1 MPAGS
6 RQTGGFCY
14 HVAKDCFG
22 EEFVVMASARPKSA
36 EKPKPTSRTP
46 DIISSYLIDRA
57 PAEDVAAYDP
67 QVLAKAAALAQK
79 AVLSHRRAE
88 SVISV
93 VSDPELVRHGHPLTA
108 ITVVNDNM
116 PFLFDSIVGEVTDT
130 AGEASFVAHPVIGV
144 RHGGKGVVEI
154 LADGVK
160 SDDVDR
166 ISVIHIHVNA
176 LSEEDARGLEERLGK
191 VLGQVRASVAG
202 WKPML
207 ARLDQA
213 ISALRSRPIPLNK
226 DAVAEAVAFLEWLR
240 DDNFTFLGMREFRY
254 SGSEKSGTLTRSAN
268 PGLGILADPNVR
280 VLRRA
285 EGEATTPEIRAF
297 LYGPDPL
304 IVTKANAK
312 SVVHRRAY
320 LDYIGI
326 KTFDR
331 KGELSGE
338 LRVVGLFTSTA
349 YTRSVMKIPYL
360 RSKAETVIRKSG
372 FDPSD
377 HSGKALINVLESYPR
392 DELFQIPVPTLR
404 KHADAIL
411 GLVERARVR
420 ALYRVDQF
428 DRFVSVIIF
437 VPRDRYDSVVREKI
451 GAYLKTA
458 FEGRLS
464 AYYPAFPEGSL
475 ARVHFIIGRSG
486 GKTPKVDPAT
496 IEEAIRDIVRT
507 WEDALR
513 ESALSS
519 GADLALLSVAA
530 RLPESYRGSFTAA
543 EALLDARRLVSIG
556 PKTPIAIDYYRH
568 ADQPPEQAALK
579 IYHHGKPV
587 ALSRRVPVL
596 ENIGFK
602 VISERTF
609 EVQGGPDGPVF
620 IHDMEL
626 ENGFEKPIDLSNGG
640 KLFEE
645 VFLSVWRREADNDQ
659 FNSLAQTAG
668 LGVAAIGV
676 LRAYGRYLQ
685 QAGIP
690 QSQGFIAAVLNRY
703 PDIARGLHDLFVAR
717 LDPASGMQGSVTAK
731 HLTAKIKDAL
741 EDVPNID
748 DDTIIRRYLNLIEA
762 SLRTNHFV
770 PGLRGKGQSLAIKLD
785 SRAID
790 GLPNPRPWREI
801 FVYGPEVEGVHLRFG
816 RVARGG
822 LRWSDRSQDYR
833 TEVLGLV
840 KAQQVKNAVIVP
852 VGAKGGF
859 FPKRPTTGLSRDQ
872 IFEAGRNAYINFVSS
887 LLSITDNIDGDH
899 VVPPE
904 NVVRRDQDDPYF
916 VVAADKGTATFSD
929 TANAIS
935 QKFDFW
941 LDDAFASGGSAGY
954 DHKKMGITAKG
965 AWEAVKRHFRELNRD
980 IQAMPFT
987 TVGVGDMSGDVFGN
1001 GMLLSDQTRLI
1012 AAFDHRDI
1020 FIDPDPD
1027 PAASMTERQRLF
1039 ALPRSSW
1046 QDYDKSKLSAGGVI
1060 VSRGQKSITLT
1071 SAAATAIGLDKTVAA
1086 PAEIMRAILKAPVDL
1101 LWFGGIGTYVRASSE
1116 TNQEVGDRANDAIR
1130 VTAAEVRAKVI
1141 GEGANLG
1148 VTQRARIEFGLDGG
1162 ACNSDAIDNSGGV
1175 NCSDVEVNIKIALA
1189 SAMRRGALA
1198 RPARDKLLTE
1208 MTDEVSRLVLANN
1221 YQQTLA
1227 LSVVRKAGMTDFP
1240 HQVRFMAALESR
1252 GLLDREV
1259 ENLPSPAALAER
1271 ELRGEALTRA
1281 ELGVLLAYAKI
1292 VLFDE
1297 IVASDVPD
1305 DPHFDHDLKAYFPDR
1320 MDRKFAADIASHRLR
1335 REIIARVVANDLIN
1349 RGGPS
1354 FVTRL
1359 QDATGNSARDVVR
1372 AFAVVRDGFGLPALC
1387 REIDALDNRID
1398 GQAQLDLYATV
1409 GRLVLAACSWDLKN
1423 GSGSEPL
1430 GQQIAALQQARK
1442 MLEPKLATM
1451 LPEFPRERLAACRLG
1466 LVEAGTPPKLA
1477 DRLALLDASVLI
1489 PDIALVASGAG
1500 ADLVTT
1506 AKAFF
1511 AVTGAF
1517 RIGRI
1522 EAAAGSIAPAD
1533 YYEGMALTRAVDTI
1547 GQARRGITAAALSNF
1562 ADAGDPVAAW
1572 LAAGGERIAAT
1583 RERLQALTEGGEITV
1598 SRLSVAAGLMSDLA
1612 GT

>member
-1 MPAGS
+1 MAPARAKPADTA
-6 RQTGGFCY
+6 RQ
-14 HVAKDCFG
+14 
-22 EEFVVMASARPKSA
+22 PQP
-36 EKPKPTSRTP
+36 KPKPGGLSLH
-46 DIISSYLIDRA
+46 LIDRA
-57 PAEDVAAYDP
+57 PPEDVAAYDP
-67 QVLAKAAALAQK
+67 AVLARAAALADK
-79 AVLSHRRAE
+79 AVLSHRRGE

-93 VSDPELVRHGHPLTA
+93 VSDPDLIRYGRPLTA

-116 PFLFDSIVGEVTDT
+116 PFLFDSILGEIADM
-130 AGEASFVAHPVIGV
+130 AGEASFVAHPVIVV
-144 RHGGKGVVEI
+144 RHGGNGVVEI
-154 LADGVK
+154 LADGAK
-160 SDDVDR
+160 GEDADR
-166 ISVIHIHVNA
+166 LSVIHIHVNA
-176 LSEEDARGLEERLGK
+176 LSPKEAAGLQERLGK
-191 VLGQVRASVAG
+191 VLTQVRASVAD

-207 ARLDQA
+207 ARLDRA
-213 ISALRSRPIPLNK
+213 IAELGSQPVPLKK
-226 DAVAEAVAFLEWLR
+226 DAVAETVAFLEWLR

-254 SGSEKSGTLTRSAN
+254 SGSEKSGTLSRSASI
-268 PGLGILADPNVR
+268 GLGILADPNVR
-280 VLRRA
+280 ILRRA
-285 EGEATTPEIRAF
+285 EGEVTTPEIRAF

-331 KGELSGE
+331 KGKLTGE

-360 RSKAETVIRKSG
+360 RAKADTVIRKSG
-372 FDPSD
+372 FAAND

-392 DELFQIPVPTLR
+392 DELFQVPVATLR

-411 GLVERARVR
+411 GLVERPRVR
-420 ALYRVDQF
+420 ALFRVDQF
-428 DRFVSVIIF
+428 DRFVSVIVF

-451 GAYLKTA
+451 GAYLKTV

-486 GKTPKVDPAT
+486 GNTPKVEPAT
-496 IEEAIRDIVRT
+496 IEEAIREIVRT

-513 ESALSS
+513 EAAVTS
-519 GADLALLSVAA
+519 GADVSLLSIAA
-530 RLPESYRGSFTAA
+530 RLPDSYRGSFTAA
-543 EALLDARRLVSIG
+543 EALVDAHRLASIG
-556 PKTPIAIDYYRH
+556 PQAPIAIDYYRH
-568 ADQPPEQAALK
+568 AGQPPEQAALK
-579 IYHHGKPV
+579 IYHYGKPV

-609 EVQGGPDGPVF
+609 EVAGGPDGPVF
-620 IHDMEL
+620 IHDMDL
-626 ENGFEKPIDLSNGG
+626 ENAFDKPIDLANGG
-640 KLFEE
+640 KLFED

-659 FNSLAQTAG
+659 FNALAQTAG
-668 LGVAAIGV
+668 LGVEPIAV

-703 PDIARGLHDLFVAR
+703 PEIARGLHDLFAAR
-717 LDPASGMQGSVTAK
+717 LDPASGAEGGVTAK

-748 DDTIIRRYLNLIEA
+748 DDTIIRRYLNLVEA

-770 PGLRGKGQSLAIKLD
+770 PGLRDKGQSLAIKLD
-785 SRAID
+785 SRMVD
-790 GLPNPRPWREI
+790 GLPDPRPWREI

-822 LRWSDRSQDYR
+822 LRWSDRAQDYR

-859 FPKRPTTGLSRDQ
+859 FPKRPTASLSRDQ

-887 LLSITDNIDGDH
+887 LLSITDNIEGDH
-899 VVPPE
+899 VAPPA
-904 NVVRRDQDDPYF
+904 NVLRRDQDDPYF

-935 QKFDFW
+935 QKFAFW

-980 IQAMPFT
+980 IQATPFS

-1027 PAASMTERQRLF
+1027 PAASMAERQRLF

-1046 QDYDKSKLSAGGVI
+1046 QDYDKSKLSAGGII
-1060 VSRGQKSITLT
+1060 VSRSQKSITLP
-1071 SAAATAIGLDKTVAA
+1071 SAAAAAIGLDKTVAA

-1116 TNQEVGDRANDAIR
+1116 TNPDVGDRANDTIR
-1130 VTAAEVRAKVI
+1130 VTAAEVRARVI

-1148 VTQRARIEFGLDGG
+1148 VTQRARIEFGLKGG

-1198 RPARDKLLTE
+1198 RPARDRLLVE
-1208 MTDEVSRLVLANN
+1208 MTDEVSRLVLSNN
-1221 YQQTLA
+1221 YEQTLA
-1227 LSVVRKAGMTDFP
+1227 LSVVRKAGMADFP

-1252 GLLDREV
+1252 GLLDRAV

-1271 ELRGEALTRA
+1271 EQRGEALTRA

-1292 VLFDE
+1292 VLFDD

-1349 RGGPS
+1349 RGGPY

-1359 QDATGNSARDVVR
+1359 MDATGRGARDVVR
-1372 AFAVVRDGFGLPALC
+1372 AFAVVRDGFGLPALY

-1398 GQAQLDLYATV
+1398 GQVQLDLYASV
-1409 GRLVLAACSWDLKN
+1409 GRLVLGACSWNLKN
-1423 GSGSEPL
+1423 VGGDEAL
-1430 GQQIAALQQARK
+1430 GKQIAALQQARK
-1442 MLEPKLATM
+1442 TLEPKLATL
-1451 LPEFPRERLAACRLG
+1451 LPEFPRERLAGRRLALTG
-1466 LVEAGTPPKLA
+1466 AGAPPKLA

-1489 PDIALVASGAG
+1489 PDIALVASDAG
-1500 ADLVTT
+1500 ADLVAT

-1522 EAAAGSIAPAD
+1522 EDAAGSIATAD
-1533 YYEGMALTRAVDTI
+1533 YYEGMALARAVDTI
-1547 GQARRGITAAALSNF
+1547 GAARRGITAAALAGF
-1562 ADAGDPVAAW
+1562 ATADDPVADW

-1583 RERLQALTEGGEITV
+1583 RERLQALTEGGDITV

-1612 GT
+1612 GA